1 MTSSTQDSQSNQDK
15 NSEKQNLNNAGCG
28 LSYDT
33 KKSCADQ
40 NSVTSAM
47 TTQTD
52 KATVLY
58 S

>member
-1 MTSSTQDSQSNQDK
+1 MTSSTQDPQSNQDK
-15 NSEKQNLNNAGCG
+15 NTENQNLNSAGCG
-28 LSYDT
+28 PSCDT
-33 KKSCADQ
+33 EKSCADQ